1 MNAGFKIK
9 VEALGIYFYYYLCH
23 LHPLKNNYILNKN
36 AYVGSS
42 HIHIL
47 FVLIHTLYY
56 SQRFNLT

>member
-36 AYVGSS
+36 VYVGSS
-42 HIHIL
+42 RIHIL

-56 SQRFNLT
+56 LQRFNLT